1 MPAEAQ
7 GSVYRTSRGYGV
19 RFYDEHGVRRRRA
32 GFKSRSEAR
41 AWFANVERPRQRGEA
56 PAPEPVTLAEH
67 VDNYLAAHTV
77 GRDPQTIDVLRFRL
91 GYATRVFGE
100 LRLDELERRVPEV
113 AAWTTTL
120 PAGSR
125 YGIVQALRQCLEAAV
140 RWRLLATN
148 PARLAGRNPQPKRD
162 EVIPFEP
169 DEVERLGVEL
179 GAVYGPLVIFA
190 AHTGLRPSE
199 WAALEWRDVDRG
211 EGVIRVERAFSY
223 GAVKTPKT
231 KGSRRRVPLSARA
244 SEALE
249 TVPRTLRTRLVF
261 PGPRGAHIDLRNWR
275 KREWKPALEAAG
287 LSVTRRPYD
296 LRHSFISWALAAGV
310 PTLDVAKFAGTSTRM
325 IDLVYGH
332 LVEGAEAAARQ
343 RLDAFASGAYNRQDR
358 EREGQ

>member
-1 MPAEAQ
+1 VPAEQ
-7 GSVYRTSRGYGV
+7 RGSVYATKKGYGV
-19 RFYDEHGVRRRRA
+19 RWRDEHGQRRRQA
-32 GFKSRSEAR
+32 GFSSRSAAR
-41 AWFANVERPRQRGEA
+41 KWFDDVERPRMRGET

-67 VDNYLAAHTV
+67 VDRYLVAHAV
-77 GRDPQTIDVLRFRL
+77 GRDPKTIDVLRFRL
-91 GYATRVFGE
+91 GYATRVFGD
-100 LRLDELERRVPEV
+100 LHLDELERRVPEI

-125 YGIVQALRQCLEAAV
+125 YGIVQALRQCLEAGV
-140 RWRLLATN
+140 RWGLLGTN
-148 PARLAGRNPQPKRD
+148 PAKLAGRNPQPKRD
-162 EVIPFEP
+162 EVVPFEP
-169 DEVERLGVEL
+169 EEVDRLAAEL
-179 GAVYGPLVIFA
+179 GPIYGPLVIVA

-199 WAALEWRDVDRG
+199 WIAIEWRDVDRG

-223 GAVKTPKT
+223 GVVKTPKT

-244 SEALE
+244 SAALE

-287 LSVTRRPYD
+287 LPVSRRPYD

-310 PTLDVAKFAGTSTRM
+310 PTLDVARFAGTSTRM

-332 LVEGAEAAARQ
+332 LVKGSETAARE
-343 RLDAFASGAYNRQDR
+343 RLDAFSTRLGQ
-358 EREGQ
+358 ERATE